1 MQINGLYFKLK
12 VISLKNIKIYNKL
25 RKFRIK

>member
-12 VISLKNIKIYNKL
+12 VVSLKNIKIYSKL
-25 RKFRIK
+25 RKIRIK

>member
-12 VISLKNIKIYNKL
+12 VISLENIKIYSKL

>member
-12 VISLKNIKIYNKL
+12 VISLKIIKICSKI
-25 RKFRIK
+25 RKIRIK